1 MLHPTVVIN
10 VVGLNRSLL
19 GEHSPNLNRLAAR
32 SHLRRLK
39 PVLPAV
45 TCSVQSSML
54 TGLPV
59 SEHGIVGNGWYD
71 RDLAEVHFWKQSNR
85 LVQAENVWETAR
97 KRDPSITCCN
107 MFWWYNMYSTA
118 DYTVTP
124 RPQYKADG
132 RKIPDIHT
140 HPPELREL
148 LQSELGQFPLFNFW
162 GPASSIIS
170 SRWIAEASM
179 MTHEKF
185 DPTLMLI
192 YLPHLDYALQKLGP
206 KHLDI
211 PNHVREIDTEIGRLI
226 DFYDKKNVR
235 IMLLSEYGIE
245 PVDSA
250 IFINRFLREQ
260 GALSVRE
267 ESGDE
272 LLDAGA
278 SDAFAVCDHQVAH
291 VYIKDREDIP
301 RYHEMLSQHP
311 GVQGVERVLDR
322 EEQKECGIDHERSG
336 ELVLIAKSG
345 YWFTYDYWLDEARA
359 PDFARTVDIHRKP
372 GYDPRELFLDPKK
385 LWLKPRIA
393 LKLLRKKL
401 GFRTLM
407 DVIPLDTSLVKGS
420 HGRID
425 QPPEVMPV
433 LMTSLPEDHLPEE
446 IPCTS
451 VRDVILSHLFDT

>member
-1 MLHPTVVIN
+1 MHPTVVIN

-19 GEHSPNLNRLAAR
+19 GEHSPNLNRLANR
-32 SHLRRLK
+32 SSVRSIK

-54 TGLPV
+54 TGVDPR
-59 SEHGIVGNGWYD
+59 EHGIVGNGWYD
-71 RDLAEVHFWKQSNR
+71 RDLAEVQFWKQSNR
-85 LVQAENVWETAR
+85 LVQGEKVWDAAK
-97 KRDPSITCCN
+97 KRDASFTCCN
-107 MFWWYNMYSTA
+107 MFCLYNMYSTA

-226 DFYDKKNVR
+226 DFFDKKNVR

-278 SDAFAVCDHQVAH
+278 SDAFAVADHQIAQ
-291 VYIKDREDIP
+291 VYIRNHEDIP
-301 RYHEMLSQHP
+301 RYREMLSHFP
-311 GVQGVERVLDR
+311 GVERVLDQ
-322 EEQKECGIDHERSG
+322 EGKQEFGIDHERAG
-336 ELVLIAKSG
+336 ELVLIAKARH
-345 YWFTYDYWLDEARA
+345 WFTYDYWLDDARA

-372 GYDPRELFLDPKK
+372 GYDPRELFLDPRPRK
-385 LWLKPRIA
+385 LWTKARIA
-393 LKLLRKKL
+393 GKLLKKKL
-401 GFRTLM
+401 GFRILM
-407 DVIPLDTSLVKGS
+407 DVIPLDTSLVRGS

-425 QPPEVMPV
+425 QPPEVMPF
-433 LMTSLPEDHLPEE
+433 LMTSLPVDHLPEE

>member
-1 MLHPTVVIN
+1 MLHSTVVIN
-10 VVGLNRSLL
+10 VAGLNRSLL
-19 GEHSPNLNRLAAR
+19 GEHSPHLNRLAAR

-71 RDLAEVHFWKQSNR
+71 RDLAEVQFWKQSNR
-85 LVQAENVWETAR
+85 LVQGEKVWDAAK
-97 KRDPSITCCN
+97 KRDASFTCCN
-107 MFWWYNMYSTA
+107 MFWWYNMYSNA

-140 HPPELREL
+140 HPPELRVS
-148 LQSELGQFPLFNFW
+148 LQEKLGQFPLFNFW
-162 GPASSIIS
+162 GPASSIVS

-179 MTHEKF
+179 MTHDTF

-206 KHLDI
+206 EHADI
-211 PNHVREIDTEIGRLI
+211 SGHVREIDNVVGDLI
-226 DFYDKKNVR
+226 DFFDQKETR
-235 IMLLSEYGIE
+235 IILLSEYGIE
-245 PVDSA
+245 PVDA
-250 IFINRFLREQ
+250 AVFINRFLREQ
-260 GALSVRE
+260 GGLSVRE
-267 ESGDE
+267 ESGGE

-278 SDAFAVCDHQVAH
+278 SDAFAVVDHQIAH
-291 VYIKDREDIP
+291 VYIKHHQDIP
-301 RYHEMLSQHP
+301 RHQELLSQHP
-311 GVQGVERVLDR
+311 GVESVLDR
-322 EEQKECGIDHERSG
+322 DEQKTFEIDHPHAG
-336 ELVLIAKSG
+336 ELVLIAKARH
-345 YWFTYDYWLDEARA
+345 WFTYDYWLDDARA

-372 GYDPRELFLDPKK
+372 GYDPRELFLDPRPRM
-385 LWLKPRIA
+385 LWTKARIA
-393 LKLLRKKL
+393 GKLLKKKL

-407 DVIPLDTSLVKGS
+407 DVIPLDTSLVRGS

-433 LMTSLPEDHLPEE
+433 LMTSLPVDHLPEE

-451 VRDVILSHLFDT
+451 VYEVILSHLFSE